1 MHPMAFVV
9 VYDAC
14 VLYPSPL
21 RDFLIRVAKEGMVQA
36 KWTDRILDECFD
48 NIIADR
54 PELSAQALART
65 RQLMNE
71 AVRDCLVSGYE
82 SLTRSR
88 TG

>member
-1 MHPMAFVV
+1 MHP
-9 VYDAC
+9 
-14 VLYPSPL
+14 
-21 RDFLIRVAKEGMVQA
+21 
-36 KWTDRILDECFD
+36 LDECFD

-82 SLTRSR
+82 RVSGRAAGTP
-88 TG
+88 

>member
-1 MHPMAFVV
+1 MRGSGDRGRMHP
-9 VYDAC
+9 
-14 VLYPSPL
+14 
-21 RDFLIRVAKEGMVQA
+21 
-36 KWTDRILDECFD
+36 LDECFD

>member
-1 MHPMAFVV
+1 MHP
-9 VYDAC
+9 
-14 VLYPSPL
+14 
-21 RDFLIRVAKEGMVQA
+21 
-36 KWTDRILDECFD
+36 LDERFD

-54 PELSAQALART
+54 PELSPQALART

-88 TG
+88 IG